1 MIEPPKDYA
10 DPQPA
15 SLGWTLAGICLFA
28 LAAWAALAVVATA
41 VWWLLT

>member
-1 MIEPPKDYA
+1 MIEPPKDYYA
-10 DPQPA
+10 EPA
-15 SLGWTLAGICLFA
+15 PLGWTLAGICLFA